1 LVCGYVPH
9 SLVFSRAAA
18 IIQHGGMGTS
28 GQALRAGKPQLVVP
42 FFGDQPDNGGR
53 LSRLG
58 VARVLARKRYNAER
72 AAAELAVL
80 RRDPA
85 YAERAAEC
93 AKIVAQE
100 DGAQTVA
107 DVIEG
112 LLQRR

>member
-1 LVCGYVPH
+1 
-9 SLVFSRAAA
+9 
-18 IIQHGGMGTS
+18 
-28 GQALRAGKPQLVVP
+28 
-42 FFGDQPDNGGR
+42 
-53 LSRLG
+53 
-58 VARVLARKRYNAER
+58 
-72 AAAELAVL
+72 L